1 MKWYIEKGQEGDVVI
16 SSRVRLA
23 RNLKGYPFAPML
35 DENSCKEIL
44 EKCKEAA
51 KTLNLSYLYMDEVP
65 AINSQMLVE
74 RHVISPEMLN
84 NTKRRG
90 LLLSSDEQISIL
102 LNEEDHIRIQCLTSG
117 LNLEKAFELANKV
130 DDTLEETLE
139 FGYSEM
145 YGYAT
150 CCPTNVGTGLRASC
164 MLHLPALTASGYIN
178 SIIKTVS
185 KLGLTVRGLY
195 GEGTVALGNMYQISN
210 QITLGM
216 SEQDSIKNLNKIV
229 MMIVDKEREVR
240 KKTFDNNVDK
250 LGDRVW
256 RAYGILA
263 NARLLTSEEMIGLI
277 SDVRIGVNMGIIDNI
292 SPEVVNELAVITG
305 SAHIA
310 QMCLEDNTPQKR
322 DIKRAEIVREKLGG
336 TK

>member
-23 RNLKGYPFAPML
+23 RNLKDYPFVPML
-35 DENSCKEIL
+35 DDDACKEIL
-44 EKCKEAA
+44 IKCKEAS
-51 KTLNLSYLYMDEVP
+51 KGLNLSYLYMNEVP
-65 AINSQMLVE
+65 VINRQMLVE
-74 RHVISPEMLN
+74 RHVISPEMLG
-84 NTKRRG
+84 NTTRRG
-90 LLLSSDEQISIL
+90 ILLSDDEQISIL

-130 DDTLEETLE
+130 DDTLEKALE

-164 MLHLPALTASGYIN
+164 MLHLPALTAGGYIDN
-178 SIIKTVS
+178 ILKSVS

-195 GEGTVALGNMYQISN
+195 GEGTVAHGNLYQISN

-216 SEQDSIKNLNKIV
+216 SEQDSIQKLNKIV
-229 MMIVDKEREVR
+229 IMIVEKERGVR
-240 KKTFDNNVDK
+240 KTILDNNSDK
-250 LGDRVW
+250 LCDRVW
-256 RAYGILA
+256 RAYGVLA

-292 SPEVVNELAVITG
+292 SPELVNELAVITG
-305 SAHIA
+305 TAHIS
-310 QMCLEDNTPQKR
+310 QMCGDDNTPEKR

-336 TK
+336 AK

>member
-23 RNLKGYPFAPML
+23 RNLKGYPFVPML
-35 DENSCKEIL
+35 DYDACKEIL
-44 EKCKEAA
+44 AKCKEAA
-51 KTLNLSYLYMDEVP
+51 KGLNLSYLYMDEVP
-65 AINSQMLVE
+65 IINRQMLVE

-117 LNLEKAFELANKV
+117 LNLEKAFEIANMV

-164 MLHLPALTASGYIN
+164 MLHLPALTAGGYID
-178 SIIKTVS
+178 SILKSVS

-195 GEGTVALGNMYQISN
+195 GEGTVALGNIYQISN

-216 SEQDSIKNLNKIV
+216 SEQDSIQKLNKIV
-229 MMIVDKEREVR
+229 MMIVEKERDVR
-240 KKTFDNNVDK
+240 KKMLDNNVDK
-250 LGDRVW
+250 LSDRVW
-256 RAYGILA
+256 RAYGVLA

-310 QMCLEDNTPQKR
+310 HICGEENTPQKR